1 MTDIKF
7 SISIDPK
14 ELEQLP
20 LKSFPGHIEVIDHP
34 GLHYTRALAYLSR
47 QKVLGFD
54 TETRPSFEA
63 HHYHHDV
70 ALLQLSGP
78 EKAYLFRLNRMGLRK
93 SLCSILANP
102 KILKVGAASNDDV
115 RSLQRLQPFKAA
127 GFVDLQKIV
136 WEWGI
141 KDKSVKK
148 MTAIILGF
156 RISKSQQLSNW
167 ENDTLTK
174 AQQDYAATDAWVCRD
189 MYLKLSDAPKNPLEF
204 DEQGNI
210 KER

>member
-1 MTDIKF
+1 MSDTKF

-20 LKSFPGHIEVIDHP
+20 LKSFPGQIEVIDHV
-34 GLHYTRALAYLSR
+34 GIHYTRALAYLSR

-78 EKAYLFRLNRMGLRK
+78 DKAYLFRLNKMGLRK

-102 KILKVGAASNDDV
+102 KILKIGAASNDDV
-115 RSLQRLQPFKAA
+115 RCLQRLQPFKAD

-189 MYLKLSDAPKNPLEF
+189 MYLKLSDSPKNPLEF